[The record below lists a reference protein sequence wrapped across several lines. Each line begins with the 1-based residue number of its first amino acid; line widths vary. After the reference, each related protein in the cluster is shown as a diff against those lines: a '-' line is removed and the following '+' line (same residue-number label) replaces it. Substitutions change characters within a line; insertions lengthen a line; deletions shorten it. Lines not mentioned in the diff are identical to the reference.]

1 MHGTVTFAGTTL
13 GAILKNL
20 FDLSFTRFVSPSIAK
35 IVYILIMIALGVMY
49 LGFVIAAFAS
59 RNAVLGVLVL
69 LVIGPLFVI
78 IYLALARIGLESLVA
93 GIRTAENTAELVRL
107 QGGSPPSGAQAGLQT
122 GPNNPAAW
130 NAPANQHPVPP
141 QTQQYPAGYQMPGE
155 PPTPPT
161 HHG

>member
-1 MHGTVTFAGTTL
+1 MNPSLSTETNL
-13 GAILKNL
+13 GEFLKNL

-49 LGFVIAAFAS
+49 LVLVIAAFSS

-107 QGGSPPSGAQAGLQT
+107 QGGTPPSGSQGGLQAG
-122 GPNNPAAW
+122 PSSPSAW
-130 NAPANQHPVPP
+130 NAAAVQHSAPP
-141 QTQQYPAGYQMPGE
+141 QAQQYPAGYQMPGQ
-155 PPTPPT
+155 PPTDQ
-161 HHG
+161 G